1 MLPHRRLGS
10 SELDV
15 SVLSLG
21 SWRTYETIPR
31 DQALSVLRAARDGG
45 IDFLDDAR
53 YDDETGTAPMKTG
66 WSEVLFGEL
75 LRASGWPR
83 DEVTIANK
91 LWWEFWPEQSA
102 ADELDRSIGRMRL
115 DRIDLAYAAPLPEGL
130 EVADAVDQIGGM
142 IASGKLRAWGV
153 LNWGADE
160 ISEAA
165 RVAREAGIPPPCAA
179 QLPYSLVRRDDVED
193 PGRRAA
199 MEAAEVSVVAS
210 AVLAGGA
217 LSGKYL
223 RPQAEGRLAG
233 RLGDAQ
239 VRPALDA
246 APSLARLAE
255 RLHTTAAALAYAFA
269 LSDPSVASVL
279 FGATRPEQIE
289 QNVAAVALLERLDA
303 DDLAAL
309 RRIGA

>member
-1 MLPHRRLGS
+1 MLPRRRLGS

-21 SWRTYETIPR
+21 SWRTYELIPR
-31 DQALSVLRAARDGG
+31 EQALAVLRTAREAG

-53 YDDETGTAPMKTG
+53 YDDETGSAPLKTG

-75 LRASGWPR
+75 LRDVAWPR

-91 LWWEFWPEQSA
+91 LWWEFWPKQAA
-102 ADELDRSIGRMRL
+102 ADELERSLGRMRL

-130 EVADAVDQIGGM
+130 ELVDAVDQIGSL

-160 ISEAA
+160 ILAAA
-165 RVAREAGIPPPCAA
+165 RVAEETGVPPPCAA
-179 QLPYSLVRRDDVED
+179 QLPYNLVHRGDVEHS
-193 PGRRAA
+193 GRRAA
-199 MEAAEVSVVAS
+199 LEAAGVSVVAS
-210 AVLAGGA
+210 ATLAGGA

-223 RPQAEGRLAG
+223 EPSAQGRLAG
-233 RLGDAQ
+233 RLADPEL
-239 VRPALDA
+239 RTALDA
-246 APSLARLAE
+246 AAPLARLAD
-255 RLHTTAAALAYAFA
+255 RLDTTAAALAYAFA
-269 LSDPSVASVL
+269 LADPSVASVL
-279 FGATRPEQIE
+279 FGATRPGQIE

-309 RRIGA
+309 RRIGV